1 MPDNLA
7 IVLRIIAEHHAIRQH
22 VRLVGDSVN
31 DMEALFN
38 LQKAHSGWAQ
48 SSVGTVAE
56 KQRQLGQLIVSLE
69 EGLKNHFFYEEKYLP
84 PILGEILM
92 KALLLEH
99 HDINKDIERAKAAVA
114 DTKLE
119 GLPQN
124 ELLAK
129 KTELQQMISNICQT
143 VEHHASDEELIL
155 KMVKRALEAK
165 S

>member
-7 IVLRIIAEHHAIRQH
+7 IVLRIISEHHSIRQH

-31 DMEALFN
+31 DIEALFS

-48 SSVGTVAE
+48 SSVGTLSE
-56 KQRQLGQLIVSLE
+56 KQKQLEQLIIGLE
-69 EGLKNHFFYEEKYLP
+69 EGLKNHFYYEEKFLP
-84 PILGEILM
+84 PILGEIVM

-99 HDINKDIERAKAAVA
+99 HDIGKELERAKAAVT

-165 S
+165 P